1 MVTPDGNPCD
11 AGSRPAETV
20 SAGPPP
26 QPRDEAS
33 FRVAKGGW
41 RMARPQKTKK
51 EKLGV
56 KIVVEITG
64 HMQRAEVN
72 QFMASL
78 SSVVNNHV
86 ENGGNGGS

>member
-1 MVTPDGNPCD
+1 
-11 AGSRPAETV
+11 
-20 SAGPPP
+20 
-26 QPRDEAS
+26 
-33 FRVAKGGW
+33 
-41 RMARPQKTKK
+41 MARPQKTKK

>member
-1 MVTPDGNPCD
+1 M
-11 AGSRPAETV
+11 GSL
-20 SAGPPP
+20 G
-26 QPRDEAS
+26 
-33 FRVAKGGW
+33 KGGW
-41 RMARPQKTKK
+41 KMAKGQTSKK

>member
-1 MVTPDGNPCD
+1 M
-11 AGSRPAETV
+11 GSL
-20 SAGPPP
+20 GKGGGKM
-26 QPRDEAS
+26 
-33 FRVAKGGW
+33 AKG
-41 RMARPQKTKK
+41 QSKK

-56 KIVVEITG
+56 KIIVEITG

>member
-1 MVTPDGNPCD
+1 M
-11 AGSRPAETV
+11 
-20 SAGPPP
+20 
-26 QPRDEAS
+26 
-33 FRVAKGGW
+33 AKV
-41 RMARPQKTKK
+41 QKGKE

-64 HMQRAEVN
+64 HMPRGEVT

-86 ENGGNGGS
+86 ENGGNGGA